1 MKACADQK
9 DRCDGTESGACDS
22 NGLAE
27 ALAAAHAVTFTGSVE
42 GLYACDLKLF
52 PGGNIDV

>member
-1 MKACADQK
+1 MTGRNLAHAI
-9 DRCDGTESGACDS
+9 S

-27 ALAAAHAVTFTGSVE
+27 ALAAAHVVTFTGSVE
-42 GLYACDLKLF
+42 GLYACDLELF